1 MSVPGGW
8 LHLAAGVVLCAAT
21 TACPAALDF
30 ATERPSD
37 DARRAATWVVEA
49 ADNLDQPFAIVD
61 KKSARIYVFEPG
73 GRLLGASAVLL
84 GSALGDLPDVDTT
97 QRSASNL
104 LALARTTPSGRFP
117 SQPGHNDKGED
128 IVWVDY
134 GAALAIHRLRP
145 APVRE
150 QRPARLDSADPGE
163 HRISAG
169 CVVVPV
175 AFYEA
180 VVAPSL
186 GRSRGVVYVLPE
198 SGPVQALLGGTRV
211 SARDR

>member
-1 MSVPGGW
+1 MRVSSAW
-8 LHLAAGVVLCAAT
+8 LHRAAGVMLSVAT
-21 TACPAALDF
+21 TTCPAALDF
-30 ATERPSD
+30 VAERPSD
-37 DARRAATWVVEA
+37 DARHVATWVVEG
-49 ADNLDQPFAIVD
+49 ADNRGQPFAIVD

-84 GSALGDLPDVDTT
+84 GSAVGDLARVDMTD
-97 QRSASNL
+97 RSVGSLGAFE
-104 LALARTTPSGRFP
+104 RTTPAGRFA
-117 SQPGHNDKGED
+117 SEPGHNDKGED

-145 APVRE
+145 APARE

-175 AFYEA
+175 AFYES

-186 GRSRGVVYVLPE
+186 GRRRGVVYVLPE
-198 SGPVQALLGGTRV
+198 SGPVQALLGGIQV
-211 SARDR
+211 SSRDR